1 MGEDKNTI
9 LLSCSCG
16 CSLLKLERDTP
27 AKLYYLSHYLDSSYQ
42 QKIFYNLLKDKI
54 KLIWAILF
62 GKEYVFWDM
71 IFTKEDLKKLY
82 SFLKE
87 DYKG

>member
-16 CSLLKLERDTP
+16 CSLLKLERDTSV
-27 AKLYYLSHYLDSSYQ
+27 KLYYLSHYLDSSYQ
-42 QKIFYNLLKDKI
+42 QKNFYSLLKNKI
-54 KLIWAILF
+54 KLIWLILS